1 MLSFKSKQLREIE
14 KNIIDKDSHK
24 KFLLNSEKLK
34 ENNSNRNPSFILTS
48 QENNKLSKS
57 KAPPNKP
64 NQSKDNLIIFKDYFN
79 ENKKIYNN
87 IMSKKLIN
95 NNNNVKKALS
105 LDKIGKN
112 NPNDNNIKKE
122 QKLINENLNI
132 NINQN
137 NKKEMN
143 EIIHNFIENNLQ
155 NMKNYN
161 FFRLFKMKRKNQN
174 NNNNEK
180 EIFPPLY
187 GNFKPIETEQN
198 AVDKDDNKYINLL
211 TKQNED
217 NNNINYRESLIN
229 SVGKQKIKEN
239 RIFIKIDEHK
249 LKMDKSPKIIKKD
262 FQEVIKNI
270 KTNNINHL
278 MSLSTNSKNINI
290 NNNNSNDDN
299 NDSKQN
305 YQSLIHIINY
315 KNSKK
320 NNINENNKTP
330 KYEEKLKYSSNSK
343 KKNRIKIKLN
353 TPNSNNIYANKEEF
367 NIINKNQKMN
377 LYRKNTPNIFVNK
390 IVNTIDIKNHNK
402 KNKINFGFD
411 IKKIKNKKIKKVEDN
426 VLGDSFRDELN
437 IIISDVNN
445 CKKENINEQMENKKD
460 LLDYSTESVDD
471 DIQINLNEINY
482 NDEIEKNIPKE
493 QEERINL
500 IKQYNR
506 PETSYGR
513 QKKVMKN

>member
-14 KNIIDKDSHK
+14 KNIIDKESHK

-34 ENNSNRNPSFILTS
+34 ENNSNRNPSFILAS

-174 NNNNEK
+174 NNN
-180 EIFPPLY
+180 
-187 GNFKPIETEQN
+187 
-198 AVDKDDNKYINLL
+198 
-211 TKQNED
+211 
-217 NNNINYRESLIN
+217 
-229 SVGKQKIKEN
+229 
-239 RIFIKIDEHK
+239 
-249 LKMDKSPKIIKKD
+249 
-262 FQEVIKNI
+262 
-270 KTNNINHL
+270 
-278 MSLSTNSKNINI
+278 
-290 NNNNSNDDN
+290 
-299 NDSKQN
+299 
-305 YQSLIHIINY
+305 
-315 KNSKK
+315 
-320 NNINENNKTP
+320 
-330 KYEEKLKYSSNSK
+330 
-343 KKNRIKIKLN
+343 
-353 TPNSNNIYANKEEF
+353 
-367 NIINKNQKMN
+367 
-377 LYRKNTPNIFVNK
+377 
-390 IVNTIDIKNHNK
+390 
-402 KNKINFGFD
+402 
-411 IKKIKNKKIKKVEDN
+411 
-426 VLGDSFRDELN
+426 
-437 IIISDVNN
+437 
-445 CKKENINEQMENKKD
+445 
-460 LLDYSTESVDD
+460 
-471 DIQINLNEINY
+471 
-482 NDEIEKNIPKE
+482 
-493 QEERINL
+493 
-500 IKQYNR
+500 
-506 PETSYGR
+506 
-513 QKKVMKN
+513 

>member
-14 KNIIDKDSHK
+14 KNIIDKESHK

-34 ENNSNRNPSFILTS
+34 ENNSNRNPSFILMS

-112 NPNDNNIKKE
+112 NPNDNKIKKE

-290 NNNNSNDDN
+290 NNN
-299 NDSKQN
+299 
-305 YQSLIHIINY
+305 
-315 KNSKK
+315 
-320 NNINENNKTP
+320 
-330 KYEEKLKYSSNSK
+330 YSSNSK

>member
-14 KNIIDKDSHK
+14 KNIIDKETHK

-34 ENNSNRNPSFILTS
+34 ENNSNRNPSFILAS

-64 NQSKDNLIIFKDYFN
+64 NQSKDNLII
-79 ENKKIYNN
+79 
-87 IMSKKLIN
+87 N

-112 NPNDNNIKKE
+112 NPNDNKIKKE

-290 NNNNSNDDN
+290 NNNNNDDN

-320 NNINENNKTP
+320 NNLNENNKTP
-330 KYEEKLKYSSNSK
+330 KYEKKLKYSSNSK